1 MSAPLAKPSLPVRR
15 VTWRPCIRI
24 VPSRFPPVALFERVA
39 DPVDVEAV
47 IAAESLTNERLR
59 QEAGEIALVAPEDRV
74 SGAGSSYIMAPF
86 THRAPGGSRFSD
98 GSFGVYYAARDE
110 TTAIA
115 ETRYHRERFM
125 RATRQPRME
134 LDMRV
139 ITATLDGSL
148 HDLRGLQAALPGIY
162 NPDDYTA
169 PSALGRELRAAGSMG
184 IVYDSVRCDGG
195 QCAAV
200 LRPSVLSRCRQ
211 TRHLSYLWDGERIR
225 YVYEKR
231 LRE

>member
-1 MSAPLAKPSLPVRR
+1 MRR

-24 VPSRFPPVALFERVA
+24 VPSRFPPVSLFERVA
-39 DPVDVEAV
+39 DPDDVEAV
-47 IAAESLTNERLR
+47 IAVESLTNERLR

-98 GSFGVYYAARDE
+98 GTFGVYYAARDE
-110 TTAIA
+110 ETAIA

-125 RATRQPRME
+125 RATEQPRME

-139 ITATLDGSL
+139 ITATLDGLL
-148 HDLRGLQAALPGIY
+148 HDLRGRRAMLPAIY
-162 NPDDYTA
+162 HLDNYAA

-184 IVYDSVRCDGG
+184 IAYDSVRYDGG

-200 LRPSVLSRCRQ
+200 LRPRVLSRCRQ
-211 TRHLSYLWDGERIR
+211 TRHLSYLWDGERIT

>member
-1 MSAPLAKPSLPVRR
+1 MSALLTQDSLPVRR
-15 VTWRPCIRI
+15 VNWRPCIRI
-24 VPSRFPPVALFERVA
+24 VPSRFPPVALFERVTDPA
-39 DPVDVEAV
+39 DLESV
-47 IAAESLTNERLR
+47 IAIESLTNERLR
-59 QEAGEIALVAPEDRV
+59 EEAGEIALVAPEDRV

-98 GSFGVYYAARDE
+98 GSFGVYYAARHED
-110 TTAIA
+110 TAIA

-139 ITATLDGSL
+139 IAATLDGSL
-148 HDLRGLQAALPGIY
+148 HDLRGRRPTLPAIY
-162 NPDDYTA
+162 HPDDYTA
-169 PSALGRELRAAGSMG
+169 PSALGRELRATGSLG
-184 IVYDSVRCDGG
+184 IAYDSVRHDGG
-195 QCAAV
+195 ECAAV

-211 TRHLSYLWDGERIR
+211 TRHLSYLWDGERIK

>member
-1 MSAPLAKPSLPVRR
+1 MRR

-39 DPVDVEAV
+39 DPADVEAV
-47 IAAESLTNERLR
+47 IAVESLTNERLR
-59 QEAGEIALVAPEDRV
+59 QESGEIALVAPADRV

-110 TTAIA
+110 ETAIA

-134 LDMRV
+134 LDMRM
-139 ITATLDGSL
+139 IAATLDGSL
-148 HDLRGLQAALPGIY
+148 HDLRGRRATLPAIY
-162 NPDDYTA
+162 DPDDYTA

-184 IVYDSVRCDGG
+184 ITYDSVRHDGG
-195 QCAAV
+195 ECAAV
-200 LRPSVLSRCRQ
+200 FRPTVLSRCRQ
-211 TRHLSYLWDGERIR
+211 TRHLSYLWDGGQIR
-225 YVYEKR
+225 YVYEKK